1 MIPIL
6 NFLLFPG
13 NNEEK
18 IIKLKY
24 LPNEFHSLNKKLNKN
39 FLRTD
44 ITCEIELNNKKYVL
58 ILEMQNY

>member
-24 LPNEFHSLNKKLNKN
+24 LPNEFHSLNKKWNKN
-39 FLRTD
+39 FLKTD